1 VRIVQ
6 LVTSGDV
13 AGGQLVAVQIARA
26 ARDRGDEVSF
36 VSPTPGPFLDQVV
49 AEGFEARLLDVSRT
63 YRIDGAARLARLLRG
78 ADVVHT
84 HTHLAARVLA
94 RLAGTSARA
103 AIVDHLHIE
112 NHFRPQRLPAVGLRA
127 LDNATARLSARLL
140 AVSNDTRRAFEAQ
153 GYPVDRIETVPNGI
167 DLPVGD
173 ASNGLRA
180 ELGVP
185 PEAPLAGE
193 IARLCEVK
201 GQRELIQAAA
211 RVPDLHV
218 VLAGEDLEA
227 GGAYRESLVAEAER
241 AGVADRVSFAGF
253 RPAESVLGALD
264 VFVLPSWIEGMPITV
279 LEAMAHRK
287 PVVATPVGGTPE
299 LVVDG
304 ETGLLV
310 PPRDPEALAEAL
322 RSLVADPE
330 RARRL
335 GEAGYARV
343 AERFTV
349 ERMTTR
355 VLEVYDEVAGR

>member
-1 VRIVQ
+1 MKVVQ

-13 AGGQLVAVQIARA
+13 AGGQLVAAQIARA
-26 ARDRGDEVSF
+26 ARERGDDVSF
-36 VSPTPGPFLDQVV
+36 VSPTPGSFLHQVV
-49 AEGFEARLLDVSRT
+49 ADGFKATLLDVSRT
-63 YRIDGAARLARLLRG
+63 HRVGGAARLAVLLRG
-78 ADVVHT
+78 VDVVHT

-112 NHFRPQRLPAVGLRA
+112 NHFRPQRLPAASLRA
-127 LDNATARLSARLL
+127 LDNATSRLSARLL
-140 AVSNDTRRAFEAQ
+140 AVSEDTRRAFLDQ
-153 GYPVDRIETVPNGI
+153 GYPADRTETVPNGI
-167 DLPVGD
+167 QLPVED
-173 ASNGLRA
+173 TSNGLRA
-180 ELGVP
+180 ELRIP
-185 PEAPLAGE
+185 PGAPFVGE
-193 IARLCEVK
+193 IARLCDVK

-211 RVPDLHV
+211 RIPELHV
-218 VLAGEDLEA
+218 VLAGDDLES
-227 GGAYRESLVAEAER
+227 GGAYREWLIAEAER
-241 AGVADRVSFAGF
+241 AGVADRVRFAGF

-264 VFVLPSWIEGMPITV
+264 VFVLPSWIEGMPVTV

-304 ETGLLV
+304 ETGVLV

-322 RSLVADPE
+322 RSLVADPQ

-343 AERFTV
+343 AELFTV

>member
-13 AGGQLVAVQIARA
+13 AGGQLVAGQIARA
-26 ARDRGDEVSF
+26 ARERGDEVSF
-36 VSPTPGPFLDQVV
+36 VSPTSGPFLDLVV
-49 AEGFEARLLDVSRT
+49 AEGFDATLLDVTRT
-63 YRIDGAARLARLLRG
+63 YRVGGAARLAVLLRG

-94 RLAGTSARA
+94 RLAGTSARV

-112 NHFRPQRLPAVGLRA
+112 NHFRPQRLPAAALRA
-127 LDNATARLSARLL
+127 IDNSTARLSARLL
-140 AVSNDTRRAFEAQ
+140 AVSEDTRRAFVAQ
-153 GYPVDRIETVPNGI
+153 GYPADRLETVPNGI
-167 DLPVGD
+167 QLPVVD

-193 IARLCEVK
+193 IARLCDVK

-211 RVPDLHV
+211 RVPELHV

-241 AGVADRVSFAGF
+241 AGVADRVAFAGF

-299 LVVDG
+299 IVVDG
-304 ETGLLV
+304 ETGVLV

-322 RSLVADPE
+322 RALVADPE
-330 RARRL
+330 RAQRL

-343 AERFTV
+343 AGRFTV

>member
-1 VRIVQ
+1 VRIVH

-13 AGGQLVAVQIARA
+13 AGGQLVAAQIARA
-26 ARDRGDEVSF
+26 ARERGDEVSF

-49 AEGFEARLLDVSRT
+49 AEGFDTTLLDVTRT
-63 YRIDGAARLARLLRG
+63 YRVGGATRLAVLLRG

-112 NHFRPQRLPAVGLRA
+112 NHFRPQRLPAAGLRA
-127 LDNATARLSARLL
+127 LDNATARLTARLL
-140 AVSNDTRRAFEAQ
+140 AVSDDTRRAFEAQ
-153 GYPVDRIETVPNGI
+153 GYPADRIETVPNGI
-167 DLPVGD
+167 LLPVVD
-173 ASNGLRA
+173 TSNGLRA

-185 PEAPLAGE
+185 AEAPLAGE
-193 IARLCEVK
+193 IARLCDVK

-211 RVPDLHV
+211 RVPELHV
-218 VLAGEDLEA
+218 VLAGDDLET

-241 AGVADRVSFAGF
+241 AGVADRITFAGF

-264 VFVLPSWIEGMPITV
+264 VFVLPSWTEGMPITV
-279 LEAMAHRK
+279 LEAMAHRR
-287 PVVATPVGGTPE
+287 PVVATTVGGTPE
-299 LVVDG
+299 LVLDG

-322 RSLVADPE
+322 RSLVADPQ

>member
-1 VRIVQ
+1 
-6 LVTSGDV
+6 
-13 AGGQLVAVQIARA
+13 
-26 ARDRGDEVSF
+26 
-36 VSPTPGPFLDQVV
+36 
-49 AEGFEARLLDVSRT
+49 
-63 YRIDGAARLARLLRG
+63 
-78 ADVVHT
+78 
-84 HTHLAARVLA
+84 
-94 RLAGTSARA
+94 
-103 AIVDHLHIE
+103 
-112 NHFRPQRLPAVGLRA
+112 
-127 LDNATARLSARLL
+127 
-140 AVSNDTRRAFEAQ
+140 
-153 GYPVDRIETVPNGI
+153 
-167 DLPVGD
+167 
-173 ASNGLRA
+173 
-180 ELGVP
+180 
-185 PEAPLAGE
+185 
-193 IARLCEVK
+193 VK

-241 AGVADRVSFAGF
+241 AGVADRVAFTGF
-253 RPAESVLGALD
+253 RPAETVLGALD

-322 RSLVADPE
+322 RSLVADPK

>member
-1 VRIVQ
+1 MRIVQ

-13 AGGQLVAVQIARA
+13 AGGQLVAAQIARA
-26 ARDRGDEVSF
+26 ARERGDDVSF
-36 VSPTPGPFLDQVV
+36 VSPTSGPFLDQVL
-49 AEGFEARLLDVSRT
+49 ADGFEATLLDVTRT
-63 YRIDGAARLARLLRG
+63 YRVDGAARFAVLLRG

-94 RLAGTSARA
+94 RLAGTFARA

-112 NHFRPQRLPAVGLRA
+112 NHFRPQRLPAAGLRA

-140 AVSNDTRRAFEAQ
+140 AVSEDTRRAFVTQ
-153 GYPVDRIETVPNGI
+153 GYPADRTETVPNGI
-167 DLPVGD
+167 QLPVED
-173 ASNGLRA
+173 TSNGLRA

-185 PEAPLAGE
+185 PGAPLAGE
-193 IARLCEVK
+193 IARLCDVK

-211 RVPDLHV
+211 RIAELHV
-218 VLAGEDLEA
+218 VLAGDDLEA
-227 GGAYRESLVAEAER
+227 GGSYRDSLVAEAER
-241 AGVADRVSFAGF
+241 AGVADRVAFTGF

-264 VFVLPSWIEGMPITV
+264 VFVLPSWTEGMPITV

-304 ETGLLV
+304 ETGVLV

-322 RSLVADPE
+322 RALVADPQ
-330 RARRL
+330 RARGL

-343 AERFTV
+343 SERFTV

>member
-1 VRIVQ
+1 MKIVQ

-13 AGGQLVAVQIARA
+13 AGGQLVAAQIARA
-26 ARDRGDEVSF
+26 ARQRGDDVSF
-36 VSPTPGPFLDQVV
+36 VSPTSGPFLHQVV
-49 AEGFEARLLDVSRT
+49 AEGFDATLLDVTRT
-63 YRIDGAARLARLLRG
+63 YRVGGAARLAVLLRG

-94 RLAGTSARA
+94 RLAGTSART

-112 NHFRPQRLPAVGLRA
+112 NHFRPQRLPAAGLRA

-140 AVSNDTRRAFEAQ
+140 AVSDDTRRAFVTQ
-153 GYPVDRIETVPNGI
+153 GYPAGRTETVPNGI
-167 DLPVGD
+167 QLPVED
-173 ASNGLRA
+173 TSNGLRA

-185 PEAPLAGE
+185 PDAPLAGE
-193 IARLCEVK
+193 IARLCDVK
-201 GQRELIQAAA
+201 GQRELIEAAA
-211 RVPDLHV
+211 RIPELHV

-227 GGAYRESLVAEAER
+227 GGAYRASLVAEAER
-241 AGVADRVSFAGF
+241 AGIADRVAFAGF

-299 LVVDG
+299 LVLDG
-304 ETGLLV
+304 ETGVLV

-322 RSLVADPE
+322 RALVADPQ

>member
-1 VRIVQ
+1 VRIVH

-13 AGGQLVAVQIARA
+13 AGGQLVAAQIARA
-26 ARDRGDEVSF
+26 ARERGDEVSF

-49 AEGFEARLLDVSRT
+49 AEGFDAILLDVTRT
-63 YRIDGAARLARLLRG
+63 YRVGGAARLAVLLRG

-84 HTHLAARVLA
+84 HTHLAGRVLA

-112 NHFRPQRLPAVGLRA
+112 NHFRPQRLPAAGLRA
-127 LDNATARLSARLL
+127 LDNATARLTARLL
-140 AVSNDTRRAFEAQ
+140 AVSDDTRRAFEAQ
-153 GYPVDRIETVPNGI
+153 GYPADRIETVPNGI
-167 DLPVGD
+167 LLPVVD
-173 ASNGLRA
+173 TSNGLRA

-185 PEAPLAGE
+185 AEAPLAGE
-193 IARLCEVK
+193 IARLCDVK

-211 RVPDLHV
+211 RVPELHV
-218 VLAGEDLEA
+218 VLAGDDLET

-241 AGVADRVSFAGF
+241 AGVADRITFAGF

-264 VFVLPSWIEGMPITV
+264 VFVLPSWTEGMPITV
-279 LEAMAHRK
+279 LEAMAHRR
-287 PVVATPVGGTPE
+287 PVVATTVGGTPE
-299 LVVDG
+299 LVLDG

-322 RSLVADPE
+322 RSLVADPQ

>member
-1 VRIVQ
+1 MKVVQ

-13 AGGQLVAVQIARA
+13 AGGQLVAAQIARA
-26 ARDRGDEVSF
+26 ARDRGDDVSF
-36 VSPTPGPFLDQVV
+36 VSPTPGPFLDQLV
-49 AEGFEARLLDVSRT
+49 AEGFKVTLLDVSRT
-63 YRIDGAARLARLLRG
+63 HRVGGAARFAVLLRG

-84 HTHLAARVLA
+84 HTHMAARVLA
-94 RLAGTSARA
+94 RLAGTSARV

-112 NHFRPQRLPAVGLRA
+112 NHFRPQRLPAAGLRA
-127 LDNATARLSARLL
+127 LDNTTARLSDRLL
-140 AVSNDTRRAFEAQ
+140 AVSDDTRRAFVAQ
-153 GYPVDRIETVPNGI
+153 GYPADRIETVSNGI
-167 DLPVGD
+167 QLPVED
-173 ASNGLRA
+173 RSNGLRA

-185 PEAPLAGE
+185 AEAPLVGE
-193 IARLCEVK
+193 IARLCDVK

-211 RVPDLHV
+211 RVPGLHV

-227 GGAYRESLVAEAER
+227 GGAFRESLVAEAER
-241 AGVADRVSFAGF
+241 AGVADRVRFAGF

-310 PPRDPEALAEAL
+310 PPRDPEALADAL
-322 RSLVADPE
+322 GALVADPQ